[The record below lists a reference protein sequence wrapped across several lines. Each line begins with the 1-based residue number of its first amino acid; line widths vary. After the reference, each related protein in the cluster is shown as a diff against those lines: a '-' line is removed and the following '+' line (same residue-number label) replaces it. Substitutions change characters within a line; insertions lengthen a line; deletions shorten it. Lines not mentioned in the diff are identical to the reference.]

1 MARTTTAVRN
11 RADGRLA
18 AVREST
24 ATGQRLAVMVIEEV
38 VRR

>member
-11 RADGRLA
+11 RADG
-18 AVREST
+18 EST